1 MKTMT
6 SSADSQP
13 GVDFKTPHGTIASQ
27 VERQREGLKQ
37 LLAEPH
43 TGRMTTENR
52 QRLLENLVRHHW
64 LAPLRGLAQHLSYRR
79 NKSLKNRFVVGV
91 FQRAKRLQ
99 QSTRPPCSSAS
110 PCAELLLP
118 PPLSRPLSASN
129 NGSQGVISSGNI
141 TPITQVEN
149 VLENSVFSLA
159 DIESSQLCDRPT
171 PPSAYKLDLQRRID
185 ATLNRISQSI
195 GESSKRVSPSPSRL
209 PLLCDTPTAPM
220 AMTVAHVRLHTVF
233 SPVRH
238 FLDNNRMCTCGPVL
252 HERPSGCNCSDA
264 AVII

>member
-1 MKTMT
+1 MNHKNYQSMT

-13 GVDFKTPHGTIASQ
+13 GVDFKTPHGTITSQ

-52 QRLLENLVRHHW
+52 QRLLENLVRLSHW
-64 LAPLRGLAQHLSYRR
+64 LTPLRGLAQHLSYRQ
-79 NKSLKNRFVVGV
+79 NKSLKNRFVVRV

-110 PCAELLLP
+110 PAGELLLP
-118 PPLSRPLSASN
+118 TPLSPLLASN

-159 DIESSQLCDRPT
+159 DVESSQLCDRPT
-171 PPSAYKLDLQRRID
+171 PAPSAYKLDLQRRID

-209 PLLCDTPTAPM
+209 PLLCDLFPRSPTAPM
-220 AMTVAHVRLHTVF
+220 AMTLAHVRLHTVF
-233 SPVRH
+233 SPV
-238 FLDNNRMCTCGPVL
+238 
-252 HERPSGCNCSDA
+252 
-264 AVII
+264 